1 MDRDTHDRRI
11 CPRAADFTQTDRRRL
26 EQALKQ
32 TRNVRL
38 YRRLQGVLGVAEG
51 EPVHAVAHRLRVGR
65 VSLWRWVERYR
76 ARHDPQDLC
85 DPPRPGP
92 APLAPALTRAKLSE
106 LLTSDPQGHG
116 YDTNGW
122 TVPLLRAHLATREG
136 IELSVRTLRRR
147 LHAAGFRWKRPRYV
161 YSERAAHV
169 GQKKG
174 GSSAA

>member
-1 MDRDTHDRRI
+1 MDTDTHDRRI
-11 CPRAADFTQTDRRRL
+11 SRRAGDFTRADCRRL
-26 EQALKQ
+26 EQALRR
-32 TRNVRL
+32 TRDVRL
-38 YRRLQGVLGVAEG
+38 YRRLQGVRAVAEG
-51 EPVHAVAHRLRVGR
+51 APVHEAARRVQAGR
-65 VSLWRWVERYR
+65 VSLWRWVARYL
-76 ARHDPQDLC
+76 ARRNPQDLC

-92 APLAPALTRAKLSE
+92 SPLAPALTCERLAE
-106 LLTSDPQGHG
+106 LLASDPQSHG

-122 TVPLLRAHLATREG
+122 TVPLLRAHLAREG
-136 IELSVRTLRRR
+136 IELSARTLRRR

>member
-1 MDRDTHDRRI
+1 MNTNTHDRRI
-11 CPRAADFTQTDRRRL
+11 CPRAADFTRSDRRRL
-26 EQALKQ
+26 EQALKR

-51 EPVHAVAHRLRVGR
+51 EPVQAVAHRVQAGR
-65 VSLWRWVERYR
+65 VSLWRWVERYLVR
-76 ARHDPQDLC
+76 REPQDLG
-85 DPPRPGP
+85 DPPRAGP
-92 APLAPALTRAKLSE
+92 TPLAPALTREKLCE
-106 LLTSDPQGHG
+106 LLTSDPTSHG

-122 TVPLLRAHLATREG
+122 TVPLLRAHLARED
-136 IELSVRTLRRR
+136 IALSARTLRRR